1 MGESWLWAQ
10 MMFKQILCE
19 NVTSLSKHPQLLI
32 SHEVQKESENTIFWL
47 AEENRRINSAFG
59 WAKHFFELFSSLHQN
74 IMSYGST
81 PYTAPPPGYDEESN
95 QPLLGGDD
103 DMYKETIANSSK
115 EVRLRK
121 YCLCFE
127 IYLSCD

>member
-1 MGESWLWAQ
+1 
-10 MMFKQILCE
+10 
-19 NVTSLSKHPQLLI
+19 
-32 SHEVQKESENTIFWL
+32 
-47 AEENRRINSAFG
+47 
-59 WAKHFFELFSSLHQN
+59 
-74 IMSYGST
+74 MSYGST

-121 YCLCFE
+121 CLCFE
-127 IYLSCD
+127 IYLSCN